1 MVDTSVVDNGI
12 SKEGKM
18 KGNIVKV
25 DEHRHR
31 FDELQLQVDKVNF
44 LSGTQTNFLSV
55 KILYTYNLS
64 RIICNI

>member
-1 MVDTSVVDNGI
+1 MVDASVVDNGI

-31 FDELQLQVDKVNF
+31 VDELQLQVDKVNF
-44 LSGTQTNFLSV
+44 LSRS
-55 KILYTYNLS
+55 
-64 RIICNI
+64 